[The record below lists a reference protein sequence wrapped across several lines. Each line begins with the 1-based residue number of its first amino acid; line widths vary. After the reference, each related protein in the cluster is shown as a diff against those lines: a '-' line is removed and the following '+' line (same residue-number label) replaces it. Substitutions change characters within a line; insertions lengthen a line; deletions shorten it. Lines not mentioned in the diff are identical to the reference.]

1 MTTELK
7 TVAIAPLNETNY
19 PTWKVQCQMAL
30 VHDGLWV
37 IVNGTETAP
46 DKVRLT
52 VIQTSY
58 IKLNF

>member
-7 TVAIAPLNETNY
+7 TVAIAPLNGTNY
-19 PTWKVQCQMAL
+19 PTSKIQCQMAL